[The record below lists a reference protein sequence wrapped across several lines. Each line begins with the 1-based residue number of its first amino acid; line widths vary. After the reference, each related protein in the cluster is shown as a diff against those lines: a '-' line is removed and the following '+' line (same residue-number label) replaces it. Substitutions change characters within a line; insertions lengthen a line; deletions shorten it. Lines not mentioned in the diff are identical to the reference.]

1 MGPPRHQPT
10 FEQEFL
16 EVIEV
21 AAIVV
26 HGGLRVLQ
34 SCGGQLRQEVMGV
47 GGVVLQPEAL
57 CLGKLGFVCVGLLI
71 ARKGKSW
78 TAGGRRRAN
87 VLD

>member
-1 MGPPRHQPT
+1 MSPPTRQPV

-16 EVIEV
+16 EVIAV
-21 AAIVV
+21 AARVV

-34 SCGGQLRQEVMGV
+34 RCGQLRQEVMGV
-47 GGVVLQPEAL
+47 GGVGLQPEAL

-78 TAGGRRRAN
+78 IAGGRRRAN

>member
-1 MGPPRHQPT
+1 MNLPRHQPA
-10 FEQEFL
+10 FEQGFL
-16 EVIEV
+16 KVIAV

-34 SCGGQLRQEVMGV
+34 SCGQLRQEVMGV
-47 GGVVLQPEAL
+47 GGVGLQPEVL
-57 CLGKLGFVCVGLLI
+57 CLGKLGFVCVELLI

-78 TAGGRRRAN
+78 IVGGRRRVN